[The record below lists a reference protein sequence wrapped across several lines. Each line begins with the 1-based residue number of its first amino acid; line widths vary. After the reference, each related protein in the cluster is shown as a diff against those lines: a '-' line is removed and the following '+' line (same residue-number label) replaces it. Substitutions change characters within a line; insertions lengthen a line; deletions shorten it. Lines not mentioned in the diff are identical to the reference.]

1 MRLRSLKLSL
11 VKHGWTRLLAFGFVR
26 DTEKPGVWL
35 QHVGITLITAIF
47 LLEQKYF
54 ITFNLEPG
62 TNYTCVVQLTINLPL
77 LTADTYLCIYFVSH
91 TLVFPE
97 SKLQKFVKRL

>member
-1 MRLRSLKLSL
+1 MRPKSHMPSLEQ
-11 VKHGWTRLLAFGFVR
+11 HGWTRLLAFGFGR
-26 DTEKPGVWL
+26 DTEKSGGWL

-47 LLEQKYF
+47 LLEQEYF

-62 TNYTCVVQLTINLPL
+62 TNYTCVVRLTINLPL

-97 SKLQKFVKRL
+97 SKPKEFVKRL